1 MKKIKIHKKK
11 CTETVSNYFFIKS
24 DGRCVGV
31 TYDSESDIYGDESPD
46 RYIRVLIHNE
56 ALFNMCDCPDME
68 EITIDEVPQAIVDLL
83 TFLND

>member
-31 TYDSESDIYGDESPD
+31 TYDSESDIYGDDSPD

-56 ALFNMCDCPDME
+56 ALFHLYAWTDME
-68 EITIDEVPQAIVDLL
+68 EITIDKVPQAIVYLL